1 MKKDTAQVL
10 HNESVN
16 VNNKC
21 IEEKTV
27 SYDDICNETMLL
39 SEYMPEKN
47 SRKELKLVLQKE
59 NLIGEVL
66 IYIRGVENE
75 DSIICM
81 DKYPYVI
88 GSFEKMSD
96 VVIKAQVVSRM
107 HCCIY
112 HEAFKDDE
120 YLVEDLN
127 ATNGT
132 YINGERLGN
141 HERKKLSDGD
151 VLKIAAISFKVE
163 IS

>member
-1 MKKDTAQVL
+1 
-10 HNESVN
+10 
-16 VNNKC
+16 
-21 IEEKTV
+21 
-27 SYDDICNETMLL
+27 MLL

-47 SRKELKLVLQKE
+47 CRKELKLVLQKE

-75 DSIICM
+75 DGVICM

-132 YINGERLGN
+132 YLNGERLGN
-141 HERKKLSDGD
+141 HERKNFLM
-151 VLKIAAISFKVE
+151 E
-163 IS
+163 MC

>member
-1 MKKDTAQVL
+1 MR
-10 HNESVN
+10 
-16 VNNKC
+16 
-21 IEEKTV
+21 
-27 SYDDICNETMLL
+27 LL

-75 DSIICM
+75 DGVICM

-132 YINGERLGN
+132 YLNGERLGN

>member
-1 MKKDTAQVL
+1 M
-10 HNESVN
+10 
-16 VNNKC
+16 
-21 IEEKTV
+21 
-27 SYDDICNETMLL
+27 
-39 SEYMPEKN
+39 
-47 SRKELKLVLQKE
+47 QKE

-75 DSIICM
+75 DMVIYM

-132 YINGERLGN
+132 YLNGERLGN